1 MKKRFSIL
9 NKFVI
14 ILGSLILTIG
24 IALVILAI
32 RLSRKAVRENVET
45 YLLDKAVDTAE
56 IIDQR
61 IIVLFQF
68 IDGLS
73 RAPIYRS
80 NVTKAPV
87 F

>member
-61 IIVLFQF
+61 IIVLF
-68 IDGLS
+68 
-73 RAPIYRS
+73 
-80 NVTKAPV
+80 
-87 F
+87 

>member
-1 MKKRFSIL
+1 MSLNTEIVYEIVIYRGYLRYYMKKRFSIL

-61 IIVLFQF
+61 IIVLF
-68 IDGLS
+68 
-73 RAPIYRS
+73 
-80 NVTKAPV
+80 
-87 F
+87 